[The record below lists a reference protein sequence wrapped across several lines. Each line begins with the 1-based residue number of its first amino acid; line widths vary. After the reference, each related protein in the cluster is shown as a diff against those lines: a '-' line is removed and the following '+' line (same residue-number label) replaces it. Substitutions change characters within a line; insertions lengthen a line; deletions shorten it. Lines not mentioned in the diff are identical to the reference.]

1 MFIPRLDDLHEMG
14 LDVATNRR
22 QLLGR
27 KPVIRAELHGLQ
39 PELAHHPLSSDVN
52 MLGLVTIE
60 TVEVEPVRAWCVLD
74 PRHLGGPSGTG
85 SCVILT
91 VPLEPSTESRILP
104 SSRFGHRPGVVS
116 AGRTGIFGQLN
127 GLFLEFF
134 QEGGIG
140 ERRRADVET
149 GRKHTLNILLWVLQV
164 LAALLYGASGIMKVF
179 MFDEISKDVP
189 SFGALPRE
197 AWMAL
202 GILELLC
209 VVGLIVPSAFRWM
222 PGLTV
227 VAATVLA
234 IESLVFVWVH
244 VEYREIAPIVMSGVL
259 GLVMAFVAYGRMVLR
274 PI

>member
-1 MFIPRLDDLHEMG
+1 
-14 LDVATNRR
+14 
-22 QLLGR
+22 
-27 KPVIRAELHGLQ
+27 
-39 PELAHHPLSSDVN
+39 
-52 MLGLVTIE
+52 
-60 TVEVEPVRAWCVLD
+60 
-74 PRHLGGPSGTG
+74 
-85 SCVILT
+85 
-91 VPLEPSTESRILP
+91 
-104 SSRFGHRPGVVS
+104 
-116 AGRTGIFGQLN
+116 
-127 GLFLEFF
+127 
-134 QEGGIG
+134 
-140 ERRRADVET
+140 VET

-202 GILELLC
+202 GILELFC
-209 VVGLIVPSAFRWM
+209 VVGLIVPAAFRWM

-227 VAATVLA
+227 VAAMVLA
-234 IESLVFVWVH
+234 LESLVFVWVH